1 MTTHV
6 GFHCGEELSLSI
18 PDLLQGSPLFYEV
31 HDKEIEFVLKQC
43 QICEYKANDYIF
55 EQNQQLEFLYLLLE
69 GKVSLTKQTSSTT
82 INIDELEE
90 GDLFGVDVLSDE
102 KSSTIEAKCDKDTF
116 VLRIDFDVLRSL
128 YKKKPALLSILLINI
143 TRLLSKRL
151 LTAREKICGI
161 AEITNKITGD
171 EGSTGGSKVQLSEEK
186 PLVYFMEDDEDI
198 RKIGVH
204 YLQKEFR
211 VEAFEN
217 PTPVMDLID
226 EGKLPDLFL
235 TDFMMPEL
243 NGIEFMEF
251 LKEEEIDLPVIF
263 VTGVNQFDMAMEAL
277 NLGVHTLLEKPFT
290 GDQLILTVKRAL
302 RERYLVEFNND
313 LLSQYQS
320 LFTNLSTILKSLSSQ
335 DFSTKINQLLS
346 DTKEQYDRMDLK
358 KQALARLEK

>member
-1 MTTHV
+1 M
-6 GFHCGEELSLSI
+6 SI
-18 PDLLQGSPLFYEV
+18 PDLLQGSPLFFEV
-31 HDKEIEFVLKQC
+31 HDKEIEFILKQC

-55 EQNQQLEFLYLLLE
+55 QQNQQLEYLYLLLE
-69 GKVSLTKQTSSTT
+69 GRVSLTKQTSSAT
-82 INIDELEE
+82 INIDELDE

-102 KSSTIEAKCDKDTF
+102 KSSTIEAKCEKDTF
-116 VLRIDFDVLRSL
+116 VLRIDFDLLRSL

-161 AEITNKITGD
+161 AEITHKITG
-171 EGSTGGSKVQLSEEK
+171 EEASKSSSPKPVEEK

-217 PTPVMDLID
+217 PTPVMDLIE

-290 GDQLILTVKRAL
+290 GDQLIVTVKRAL

-313 LLSQYQS
+313 LLNQYQS
-320 LFTNLSTILKSLSSQ
+320 LFTSLSTILKSLSSQ
-335 DFSTKINQLLS
+335 DFSEQLNKLLS
-346 DTKEQYDRMDLK
+346 ETKEQYDRLDLK
-358 KQALARLEK
+358 KQALVRLEK

>member
-1 MTTHV
+1 M
-6 GFHCGEELSLSI
+6 SI

-31 HDKEIEFVLKQC
+31 HDREIEFILKQC
-43 QICEYKANDYIF
+43 QICEYKQGDYIF
-55 EQNQQLEFLYLLLE
+55 EQNHQVEYLYLLLE
-69 GKVSLTKQTSSTT
+69 GRVSLSKKTSSTT

-102 KSSTIEAKCDKDTF
+102 KHSSIEARCDKDTF
-116 VLRIDFDVLRSL
+116 ALRIDFDVLSSL

-161 AEITNKITGD
+161 AEITHKVTGP
-171 EGSTGGSKVQLSEEK
+171 EGEGTKQLAVSEEK

-204 YLQKEFR
+204 YLKNEFR

-217 PTPVMDLID
+217 PSPVMDLID
-226 EGKLPDLFL
+226 EGKLPDMFI

-243 NGIEFMEF
+243 NGIEFVEF
-251 LKEEEIDLPVIF
+251 LKEENIDLPVIF

-290 GDQLILTVKRAL
+290 GDQLIVTVKRAL

-313 LLSQYQS
+313 LLNQYQS
-320 LFTNLSTILKSLSSQ
+320 LFTSLSTILTKLSSE
-335 DFSTKINQLLS
+335 DFSAQLAKLLAE
-346 DTKEQYDRMDLK
+346 TREQYERMDLK
-358 KQALARLEK
+358 KQALLRLEK